1 MGFGE
6 RRVSTVQGYFPGVAS
21 GYLEG
26 EVDGR
31 EIVKSSG
38 RETRKR
44 EGRERSKE
52 VLENEKPPSGHCCPS
67 RR

>member
-6 RRVSTVQGYFPGVAS
+6 RRVSTVHGYFPGMAS

-31 EIVKSSG
+31 EMVESSR
-38 RETRKR
+38 REAQKR

-52 VLENEKPPSGHCCPS
+52 VFESEKPPRGHCCPS
-67 RR
+67 RC